1 MLDHVLIRKTNA
13 SLISTLLVSIITA
26 LYLEIRG
33 INVERTITDYIL
45 VTAGISFFVGLW
57 TIIYMNLLSLIA
69 GRLGTHSSLRLNSLY
84 IGILSVLGFQGGSYF
99 GSHQGISFWVV
110 GSFIGFLYGLVD
122 VLTVRLLEKFY
133 PTYPLYFIPILLFV
147 VCLLAILI
155 IF

>member
-13 SLISTLLVSIITA
+13 SLISTLLVSILTA
-26 LYLEIRG
+26 FYLEIRG
-33 INVERTITDYIL
+33 INVERTMTDYIL
-45 VTAGISFFVGLW
+45 ITAGISFFVGLW
-57 TIIYMNLLSLIA
+57 TIVYMNLLSLLA
-69 GRLGTHSSLRLNSLY
+69 GRLGTYSSLRLNGLY
-84 IGILSVLGFQGGSYF
+84 IGILSVLGFLGGSYF

-110 GSFIGFLYGLVD
+110 GFFIGFLYGFVD

-147 VCLLAILI
+147 VCSLAILI